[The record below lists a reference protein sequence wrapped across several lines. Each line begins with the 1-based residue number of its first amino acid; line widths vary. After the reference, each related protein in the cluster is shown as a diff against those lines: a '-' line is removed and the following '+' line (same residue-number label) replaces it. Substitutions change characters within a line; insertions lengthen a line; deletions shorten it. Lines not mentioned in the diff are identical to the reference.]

1 MLLRTAAPL
10 QVALSADR
18 FARLPVTKTES
29 ITVGEVTAGVFTG
42 GMVAVG
48 LLHRGWGDR
57 AYAGWRWCL
66 QVTMYSAG
74 AVV

>member
-42 GMVAVG
+42 GMAMAVG
-48 LLHRGWGDR
+48 LLHRGWGNC
-57 AYAGWRWCL
+57 AYAG
-66 QVTMYSAG
+66 
-74 AVV
+74 